1 MSEET
6 LKLAVSYSNASMVI
20 ERSVNIFQNVNE
32 IRSSL
37 DDMREA
43 MKSCGIVMDDHLDS
57 YDTAL
62 RNLEKL
68 LQKIEG
74 DARQEAIALRYKL
87 KAQ

>member
-6 LKLAVSYSNASMVI
+6 LKLAVSYSNANIVI
-20 ERSVNIFQNVNE
+20 EQSVNIFHSVNE

-43 MKSCGIVMDDHLDS
+43 MKPCGIVMDDQLDS

-87 KAQ
+87 KSQ

>member
-20 ERSVNIFQNVNE
+20 ERSINIFHSVNE

-43 MKSCGIVMDDHLDS
+43 MKPCGIVMDDQLDS

-68 LQKIEG
+68 LQKIES

-87 KAQ
+87 KSQ

>member
-1 MSEET
+1 MSKET

-20 ERSVNIFQNVNE
+20 ERSINIFHSVND

-43 MKSCGIVMDDHLDS
+43 IKTCGIVMDDQLDS

-74 DARQEAIALRYKL
+74 DAREEAIALRYKL
-87 KAQ
+87 ETQ